1 MQRIRNTYKKGI
13 RGVAVALVMLL
24 GMHVFSIHSFA
35 EALVYCFEEDGQVNI
50 ESEAGSLFSIPS
62 EDHLHAQTTH
72 QHNTP
77 TFDAADENHND
88 IALSLICSKEQK
100 ITRFDQERTLKFL
113 DGILNTAIEE
123 LPRSRALQ
131 LVAFIPPS
139 IENVIT
145 TSLKTVVLLN

>member
-1 MQRIRNTYKKGI
+1 MQRIRNTYKKSI
-13 RGVAVALVMLL
+13 RGIAVALVMLM

-50 ESEAGSLFSIPS
+50 ESEAGSLLSIPG
-62 EDHLHAQTTH
+62 EEHLHAETTH
-72 QHNTP
+72 QHDTP

-88 IALSLICSKEQK
+88 IALSLICSKEQR
-100 ITRFDQERTLKFL
+100 ITRFDQERTQKFL
-113 DGILNTAIEE
+113 DSVLTTAIEA
-123 LPRSRALQ
+123 LPRSRVFQ